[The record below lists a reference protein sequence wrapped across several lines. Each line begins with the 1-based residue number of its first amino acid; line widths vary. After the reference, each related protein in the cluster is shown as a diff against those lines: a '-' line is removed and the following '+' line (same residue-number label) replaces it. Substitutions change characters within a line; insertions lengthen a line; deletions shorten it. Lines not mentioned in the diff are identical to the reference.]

1 MSPEGFEPSSTG
13 PKPVAL
19 SRLCYGP
26 MFSSERF
33 YYLSLF
39 NQKCYKFS
47 LFNVFMRNL
56 LIILLV
62 LLVLGLYFY
71 TDFTKEV
78 MVLTGDF
85 VKEKSKDILNTI
97 N

>member
-1 MSPEGFEPSSTG
+1 
-13 PKPVAL
+13 
-19 SRLCYGP
+19 
-26 MFSSERF
+26 
-33 YYLSLF
+33 
-39 NQKCYKFS
+39 
-47 LFNVFMRNL
+47 MRNL